1 VHGIASTTSALPD
14 VSGLKGKI
22 AVRQLLS
29 ATFGNV
35 AEAFV
40 AFDRLS
46 IDSIDYEDLYSS
58 LMELGLSSNVIEEA
72 LRDTMRGNVRYSN
85 PAFTRTKVQ
94 ILTHLLVQK

>member
-1 VHGIASTTSALPD
+1 MHGIASTTSALPD

-22 AVRQLLS
+22 AVRQVLS

-46 IDSIDYEDLYSS
+46 IDSIDYDDLYSS
-58 LMELGLSSNVIEEA
+58 LMELGLSSNVIQDA
-72 LRDTMRGNVRYSN
+72 LRDTMRENVRYFN
-85 PAFTRTKVQ
+85 PALTRTKVQ
-94 ILTHLLVQK
+94 KLRYKY